1 MTESNAVDSDLERVE
16 KAQAGDLESF
26 ELLVSQY
33 EKRIYRVAYRLLE
46 NEHDAEDVLQETF
59 LKAFEKLKQ
68 FRRESSFYTWIV
80 QIAVNASFQR
90 LNQRRKWPSVSL
102 DESEDEGEGYR
113 PKEIVAWE
121 EDPEK
126 LFSHKE
132 IQAILNDAI
141 AALPLIY
148 RSVFVLKD
156 IEHLP
161 AEQIAQMLEISL
173 AATKS
178 RLIRARLE
186 LRERLSK
193 HFRKKGAVIHSGD
206 HKHA

>member
-1 MTESNAVDSDLERVE
+1 MTESNALDVDLECVE
-16 KAQAGDLESF
+16 KAQAGDLECF

-33 EKRIYRVAYRLLE
+33 EKRIYRVASRLLDD
-46 NEHDAEDVLQETF
+46 EHDAEDVLQETF
-59 LKAFEKLKQ
+59 LKAFEKLKL

-80 QIAVNASFQR
+80 QIAVNASLQR
-90 LNQRRKWPSVSL
+90 LNQRRKWPTVSL
-102 DESEDEGEGYR
+102 DEPEEESDGYR
-113 PKEIVAWE
+113 PKEIVVWE

-126 LFSHKE
+126 LFSRKE
-132 IQAILNDAI
+132 VQDILNDAI
-141 AALPLIY
+141 TSLPLIY

-161 AEQIAQMLEISL
+161 AEQIARMLGISL
-173 AATKS
+173 AAAKS

-193 HFRKKGAVIHSGD
+193 HFRKKGAIVHSGE